1 MNKIRVKEG
10 AWIAAIAAK
19 FLGCSNAA
27 IVVSNTIYIYGVT
40 KQAFLQNERWLR
52 HELQHV
58 LQYYRLGFVGFLFL
72 YLLNHIKY
80 GYRNNPLEVEARA
93 AETDISLISRFE
105 IV

>member
-1 MNKIRVKEG
+1 MNKIRIIEG

-19 FLGCSNAA
+19 FLHSSNAA
-27 IVVSNTIYIYGVT
+27 IVFGNSIYIHGIR

-58 LQYYRLGFVGFLFL
+58 IQYCRLGFVGFLFL
-72 YLLNHIKY
+72 YMLNHIKY